1 MTTVKKAIN
10 YLNNRDLLKE
20 IHLSKN
26 SYCVFANPGDD
37 AYDLI
42 IDQEHL
48 TIQQI
53 IDQLS
58 TNTEW
63 LDQAKQ
69 NRATRLGQDP
79 SEILAT
85 DCVFRI
91 MTWTHIPLSPRAA
104 KKTIKRKTARDI
116 IDLDDYDLN
125 SNADDAVDNLFA
137 DLEADAPI
145 DIDDMI
151 HTRVNFPPFQ
161 HYKIHADGKAL
172 CIGKSHW
179 AGDLDTGSFCKD
191 QGNLTNKLAKM
202 YLMICEKY
210 AMKYNWRN
218 YSYLDEMVASAV
230 LQLTYVGLRFN
241 EAKSN
246 NPFAYYTQTIT
257 NSFCRV
263 LNTEKR
269 SQTIRDDIL
278 ELNNL
283 NPSYSRVNNQSSAM
297 MSASD

>member
-1 MTTVKKAIN
+1 MT
-10 YLNNRDLLKE
+10 LDE
-20 IHLSKN
+20 ICAK
-26 SYCVFANPGDD
+26 
-37 AYDLI
+37 
-42 IDQEHL
+42 L
-48 TIQQI
+48 TT
-53 IDQLS
+53 DS
-58 TNTEW
+58 EW
-63 LDQAKQ
+63 IKQATQ
-69 NRATRLGQDP
+69 NRATRLSIDP
-79 SEILAT
+79 ESIPVS

-91 MTWTHIPLSPRAA
+91 MTWSHIPLSPRATT

-116 IDLDDYDLN
+116 IDLEDYTNTDDE
-125 SNADDAVDNLFA
+125 ADNLFA

-161 HYKIHADGKAL
+161 HYRIGIGGLAE

-179 AGDLDTGSFCKD
+179 AGDLATGNFCKD
-191 QGNLTNKLAKM
+191 HGNLTNKLAKM

-283 NPSYSRVNNQSSAM
+283 NPSYSRINSGGTALVSS
-297 MSASD
+297 SVD